1 MKKSEL
7 FSVHNCI
14 PLKYE
19 LNVSCREVA
28 MAIIAHDRWRESLRN
43 IPESSITEGGMIED
57 EDTPFWKLIAKMP
70 GKCHMPFGML
80 LKVLGAQNVTVFG
93 LHLQM
98 LPLKF
103 STNVLLPRQTQNLS
117 LIMSLWR
124 S

>member
-7 FSVHNCI
+7 FPTHNCI

-19 LNVSCREVA
+19 LNVLFREVA

-43 IPESSITEGGMIED
+43 IPESSITEGGVIED
-57 EDTPFWKLIAKMP
+57 EDTPFRKLIAKMP
-70 GKCHMPFGML
+70 GKCHMLFGIL
-80 LKVLGAQNVTVFG
+80 LKVLGAQNVTVSVTVFG

-103 STNVLLPRQTQNLS
+103 STNVLLPR
-117 LIMSLWR
+117 
-124 S
+124 